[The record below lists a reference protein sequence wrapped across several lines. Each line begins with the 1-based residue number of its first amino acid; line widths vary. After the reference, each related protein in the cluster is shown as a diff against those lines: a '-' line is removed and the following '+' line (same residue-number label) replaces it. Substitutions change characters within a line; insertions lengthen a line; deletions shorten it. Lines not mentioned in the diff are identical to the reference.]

1 LNERI
6 LPRPDGEGLTLAI
19 VIVIALVLFVMP
31 LALLARAG
39 LTLDGAVTL
48 QPILDALD
56 SRSVPRALV
65 NSLDSAFFSGL
76 IALALGT
83 MIALVIGLT
92 DVRAKGIFTFLL
104 LIPMMVPPHVTAIAW
119 IQAMGPSSPLLQ
131 MLGIAPEPGSTH
143 PLYSRQG
150 VIALLSIQHM
160 PLVFLVVLAALR
172 ALPREMIEAARIAGA
187 KPLAVLR
194 RVVLPLLAPILIS
207 AFALAFVSAL
217 GNFGIP
223 ALLGI
228 PARYTTLPVLLW
240 QRLASF
246 GPDVLTSVAAIAAL
260 LAAIAIAIIAL
271 QMTLLA
277 RTRSPLIGPPQPP
290 LAIRLGARR
299 PLVEALLGLLI
310 AATLVLPVIAL
321 TTTALIPTYGVPF
334 NLTTITFE
342 NFAEVLFRQQVTL
355 RAFANSTLVA
365 GLAGLT
371 LAVIAM
377 AVGHFLNA
385 RQKGYRRAGTALA
398 TLAETT
404 YAIPGLV
411 ISIAFILAF
420 IRPLPVIDVS
430 IYNTLVIIG
439 LAYICAFLSIALKPV
454 TAACAQLDPALD
466 EAARISGARFLMRM
480 RRIFAPLIAPA
491 AASGA
496 ILVFLTAYNEITV
509 SALLW
514 STGNETIG
522 TTIYNYEDGG
532 YTTLAAAMS
541 AVTVVAT
548 VALMVA
554 LDRFGKRLPPGVVPW
569 RV

>member
-1 LNERI
+1 MRASI
-6 LPRPDGEGLTLAI
+6 PQGPGGEGLTLAI
-19 VIVIALVLFVMP
+19 IVLIAAILFVMP

-39 LTLDGAVTL
+39 LTMDGALTL

-76 IALALGT
+76 VALVLGAA
-83 MIALVIGLT
+83 IALVIGLT
-92 DVRAKGIFTFLL
+92 DVRFKGVFIFLL

-131 MLGIAPEPGSTH
+131 ALGLAPEPGSTH
-143 PLYSRQG
+143 PLYSRAG
-150 VIALLSIQHM
+150 VILLLSIQHM
-160 PLVFLVVLAALR
+160 PLVLLVVLAALR
-172 ALPREMIEAARIAGA
+172 ALPREMTEAARIAGA
-187 KPLAVLR
+187 GPFAVLR

-228 PARYTTLPVLLW
+228 PARYTTLPVLMW

-246 GPDVLTSVAAIAAL
+246 GPDVLSSVAAIAAL
-260 LAAIAIAIIAL
+260 LAAIAVAVIIL
-271 QMTLLA
+271 QMALLA

-290 LAIRLGARR
+290 LEIRLGARR
-299 PLVEALLGLLI
+299 PLAEALLALLI
-310 AATLVLPVIAL
+310 LATLVLPVVAL

-334 NLTTITFE
+334 NLTTVTLQ
-342 NFAEVLFRQQVTL
+342 NFAEVLLRQQVTL

-365 GLAGLT
+365 GLAGLF
-371 LAVIAM
+371 LAALAM
-377 AVGHFLNA
+377 AIAHFLNA
-385 RQKGYRRAGTALA
+385 RRTAYRRTGSALA

-420 IRPLPVIDVS
+420 IRPVPLLGIS
-430 IYNTLVIIG
+430 IYNTLIIIG
-439 LAYICAFLSIALKPV
+439 LAYVCAFLSIALKPV
-454 TAACAQLDPALD
+454 TAAAAQLDPALD
-466 EAARISGARFLMRM
+466 EAARVAGARFFMRM
-480 RRIFAPLIAPA
+480 GRIFAPLIAPA

-522 TTIYNYEDGG
+522 TVIYNYEDGG

-541 AVTVVAT
+541 TVTVIAT
-548 VALMVA
+548 IALMVA
-554 LDRFGKRLPPGVVPW
+554 LDRFGRRLPPGVVPW

>member
-1 LNERI
+1 MTPRRI
-6 LPRPDGEGLTLAI
+6 DGEGLTLAI
-19 VIVIALVLFVMP
+19 VLLIALTLFVMP
-31 LALLARAG
+31 LAQLARAG
-39 LTLDGAVTL
+39 LTADGVVTL

-65 NSLDSAFFSGL
+65 NSLDSAFFSAT
-76 IALALGT
+76 IALVLGLV
-83 MIALVIGLT
+83 IALVIGLT
-92 DVRAKGIFTFLL
+92 DVRGKGVFTFLL

-131 MLGIAPEPGSTH
+131 LLGLAPPPGSTH
-143 PLYSRQG
+143 PLYSREG
-150 VIALLSIQHM
+150 VIVLLSIQHM

-187 KPLAVLR
+187 RPLAVLR

-246 GPDVLTSVAAIAAL
+246 GPDVLSSVAAIAAL
-260 LAAIAIAIIAL
+260 LAAIAIAVIAL
-271 QMTLLA
+271 QMAILS
-277 RTRSPLIGPPQPP
+277 RTRSALIGPPQPP
-290 LAIRLGARR
+290 LAIRLGRRR
-299 PLVEALLGLLI
+299 PLVEMLLGLVVL
-310 AATLVLPVIAL
+310 ATLVLPVIAL
-321 TTTALIPTYGVPF
+321 VTTSLIPTYGVPF
-334 NLTTITFE
+334 TLQTITLE
-342 NFAEVLFRQQVTL
+342 NFAEVLFRQQVTV

-365 GLAGLT
+365 GLAGLV
-371 LAVIAM
+371 LAALAM

-385 RQKGYRRAGTALA
+385 RGRLYRRAGTGLA
-398 TLAETT
+398 ALAETT

-420 IRPLPVIDVS
+420 IRPIPILDVS
-430 IYNTLVIIG
+430 IYNTLAIIG
-439 LAYICAFLSIALKPV
+439 LAYVCAFLSIALKPV
-454 TAACAQLDPALD
+454 AAATAQLDPALE
-466 EAARISGARFLMRM
+466 EAARVAGARFFMRIG
-480 RRIFAPLIAPA
+480 RIFAPLIAPA

-541 AVTVVAT
+541 TVTVIAT
-548 VALMVA
+548 IALMVA
-554 LDRFGKRLPPGVVPW
+554 LDRFGRRLPPGVVPW
-569 RV
+569 RM

>member
-1 LNERI
+1 MAKTRARI
-6 LPRPDGEGLTLAI
+6 DGEGLTLA
-19 VIVIALVLFVMP
+19 VVVLIALTLFVMP
-31 LALLARAG
+31 LAQLARAG
-39 LTLDGAVTL
+39 LTADGVVTL
-48 QPILDALD
+48 QPVLDALD
-56 SRSVPRALV
+56 SRSVPRALI
-65 NSLDSAFFSGL
+65 NSLDSAFFSAL
-76 IALALGT
+76 IALVLGVT
-83 MIALVIGLT
+83 IALAIGLT
-92 DVRAKGIFTFLL
+92 DIRGKGVFTFLL

-119 IQAMGPSSPLLQ
+119 IQAMGPSSPLPQL
-131 MLGIAPEPGSTH
+131 LGLAPPPGSTH

-150 VIALLSIQHM
+150 VILLLSIQHM

-172 ALPREMIEAARIAGA
+172 ALPREMTEAARIAGA
-187 KPLAVLR
+187 RPSAVLR
-194 RVVLPLLAPILIS
+194 RIVLPLLAPILIS

-246 GPDVLTSVAAIAAL
+246 GPDVLSSVAAIAAL
-260 LAAIAIAIIAL
+260 LAAIAIAVIAL
-271 QMTLLA
+271 QMALLA
-277 RTRSPLIGPPQPP
+277 RTRGALMGPPQPP
-290 LAIRLGARR
+290 LEIRLGNRR
-299 PLVEALLGLLI
+299 PVAEALLGLLVL
-310 AATLVLPVIAL
+310 ATLVLPVIAL
-321 TTTALIPTYGVPF
+321 TTTSLIPTYGVPF
-334 NLTTITFE
+334 TLQTITFG

-355 RAFANSTLVA
+355 RAFANSTFVA
-365 GLAGLT
+365 GLSGLV
-371 LAVIAM
+371 LAALAM
-377 AVGHFLNA
+377 AVGHVLNA
-385 RQKGYRRAGTALA
+385 HKRAYRHAGTALA

-420 IRPLPVIDVS
+420 IRPIPILDVS
-430 IYNTLVIIG
+430 IYNTLAIIG

-454 TAACAQLDPALD
+454 AAAAAQLDLALE
-466 EAARISGARFLMRM
+466 EAARVSGARFFMRM
-480 RRIFAPLIAPA
+480 RRVFAPLIAPA

-496 ILVFLTAYNEITV
+496 ILGFLTAYNEITV

-541 AVTVVAT
+541 TVTVIAT
-548 VALMVA
+548 IGLMAA

-569 RV
+569 RM

>member
-1 LNERI
+1 LQARSSFK
-6 LPRPDGEGLTLAI
+6 PDGEGITLAI
-19 VIVIALVLFVMP
+19 VVFIAASLFVMP

-39 LTLDGAVTL
+39 LTADGILTL
-48 QPILDALD
+48 APILDALD

-76 IALALGT
+76 IALVLGT
-83 MIALVIGLT
+83 AIALVIGLT
-92 DVRAKGIFTFLL
+92 DIRWKGIFTFLL

-131 MLGIAPEPGSTH
+131 ALGVAPEIGSTH

-172 ALPREMIEAARIAGA
+172 AIPREMVEAARIAGSP
-187 KPLAVLR
+187 PLAVLR
-194 RVVLPLLAPILIS
+194 RIVLPLLAPILIS

-246 GPDVLTSVAAIAAL
+246 GPDVLSSVAAIAAL
-260 LAAIAIAIIAL
+260 LAAIAIAVIAL

-290 LAIRLGARR
+290 LEIGLGARR
-299 PLVEALLGLLI
+299 SVVEGLLGLLVL
-310 AATLVLPVIAL
+310 ATLVLPVMALL
-321 TTTALIPTYGVPF
+321 TTSLIPTYGVPF
-334 NLTTITFE
+334 GLATITFE

-365 GLAGLT
+365 GLAALT
-371 LAVIAM
+371 LAAIAM
-377 AVGHFLNA
+377 AIAHFINT
-385 RQKGYRRAGTALA
+385 RQAGYRRAGAGLA

-420 IRPLPVIDVS
+420 IRPIPVLDVS
-430 IYNTLVIIG
+430 IYNTLIIIG

-454 TAACAQLDPALD
+454 TAATAQLDPALE
-466 EAARISGARFLMRM
+466 EAARVSGARFAMRM

-541 AVTVVAT
+541 TVTVIAT
-548 VALMVA
+548 IGLMVA
-554 LDRFGKRLPPGVVPW
+554 LDRFGRRLPPGVVPW